1 MTDLK
6 LSFDSISR
14 IDRPSLVSQ
23 LATVARVASR
33 LGGCD
38 CSRRPCIDHK
48 NRRCPATSYKLY
60 EDKPKNTLKTYEGI
74 NYFLFLI
81 TFVPSYLRRY
91 KGTKVRT
98 NEGTCTCVKDHIYI
112 LPISFDFRSA
122 RCLPHDHR
130 SVAHTDTRFA
140 PKVLGRGCFLS
151 VWRPVWTAS
160 VLSGSLIRCSAPK
173 MEDAIIRSAHRR

>member
-48 NRRCPATSYKLY
+48 KKRCPATSYKLY
-60 EDKPKNTLKTYEGI
+60 EDILKTYLRI
-74 NYFLFLI
+74 NYFLFSI
-81 TFVPSYLRRY
+81 TDNSLFYGIWIRNKAIKSPNTLY
-91 KGTKVRT
+91 
-98 NEGTCTCVKDHIYI
+98 EGI
-112 LPISFDFRSA
+112 
-122 RCLPHDHR
+122 
-130 SVAHTDTRFA
+130 
-140 PKVLGRGCFLS
+140 
-151 VWRPVWTAS
+151 
-160 VLSGSLIRCSAPK
+160 
-173 MEDAIIRSAHRR
+173 

>member
-60 EDKPKNTLKTYEGI
+60 EDILNKNTLKTHEGI

-81 TFVPSYLRRY
+81 TDNSLFYGIWIRNKAIKSPNTLYEGINNFILPRMFGYRASSITAEQQRMEQQLATTKVPSYLA
-91 KGTKVRT
+91 T
-98 NEGTCTCVKDHIYI
+98 
-112 LPISFDFRSA
+112 
-122 RCLPHDHR
+122 
-130 SVAHTDTRFA
+130 
-140 PKVLGRGCFLS
+140 
-151 VWRPVWTAS
+151 
-160 VLSGSLIRCSAPK
+160 
-173 MEDAIIRSAHRR
+173 